1 MQEIKLKVKTIL
13 TVRLPDDKKVDI
25 DKIVETLDCIFSL
38 DGEIVESEI
47 FDTEILKK
55 QYKIEKL

>member
-47 FDTEILKK
+47 FDYENIK
-55 QYKIEKL
+55 Q